1 MDFLEEVKQ
10 LKEKYDNLFE
20 VEVGSSAATEVP
32 PSTNKLK
39 RDIKTKDGKVELV
52 SVENEL
58 FPYEGNKN
66 EQFQQKVLDTIN
78 GMIQG
83 TKTLEDLLQVVRQKQ
98 AKPVK
103 EGWEAAIELL
113 ENMIN
118 KRSSNT

>member
-1 MDFLEEVKQ
+1 MDIFEQIQELQ
-10 LKEKYDNLFE
+10 EKYTNLFE
-20 VEVGSSAATEVP
+20 VEVGSSASSEVP

-39 RDIKTKDGKVELV
+39 RDVKTKDGKVELV

-118 KRSSNT
+118 EISSDT